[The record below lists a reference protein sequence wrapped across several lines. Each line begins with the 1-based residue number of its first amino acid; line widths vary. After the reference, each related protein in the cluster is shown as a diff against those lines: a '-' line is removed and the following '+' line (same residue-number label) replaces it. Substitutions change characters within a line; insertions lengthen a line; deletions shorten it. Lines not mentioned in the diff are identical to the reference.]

1 MRLDTRIVFGSTM
14 RLDTRVV
21 FLRGSPGSTS
31 SFSRLRTT
39 VGVPAGLRRM
49 GMVVPSVNIM
59 VRRRGFRDSTCS
71 SRKGQPRMTSAASR
85 STTTKGWRHLYPPR
99 LTCRFTI
106 PIVCSLCLDAL
117 AKLTTCRSRLTFAST
132 SGGTQSARIRLG
144 LSSVSATDRKLVQSF
159 GLVLIDAYT
168 L

>member
-1 MRLDTRIVFGSTM
+1 MRLDTRIVFS
-14 RLDTRVV
+14 
-21 FLRGSPGSTS
+21 RGSAGSTS
-31 SFSRLRTT
+31 IFSRVRTA

-49 GMVVPSVNIM
+49 GMVVTSVKII
-59 VRRRGFRDSTCS
+59 VRRSVCRDSTCS
-71 SRKGQPRMTSAASR
+71 SGKVQPSMTSAASR
-85 STTTKGWRHLYPPR
+85 RTTTKGWRHLYPPS

-117 AKLTTCRSRLTFAST
+117 AKLTTFQSRLAFASN

-144 LSSVSATDRKLVQSF
+144 PDPVSATERKLVQSF
-159 GLVLIDAYT
+159 GLVLIDAST